1 MNYQRLSMFLVG
13 VLAGTA
19 LLLAL
24 QGVLEWSAN
33 RRGWTGCGDG
43 TYRALDD
50 SPVRLRPH
58 SWFAYLPRLEVR
70 D

>member
-1 MNYQRLSMFLVG
+1 MIRRNTMMFLVG
-13 VLAGTA
+13 IFIGAA

-24 QGVLEWSAN
+24 QGTLEWYAS
-33 RRGWTGCGDG
+33 RKGWTGCGDG

-58 SWFAYLPRLEVR
+58 SWFAPLPRLEVH

>member
-1 MNYQRLSMFLVG
+1 MQRLTMFLVG
-13 VLAGTA
+13 VLTGAS

-24 QGVLEWSAN
+24 EGVLEWSAN
-33 RRGWTGCGDG
+33 RLGWTGCSDG

-58 SWFAYLPRLEVR
+58 SWFAPLPRLEVR